1 MDLLRS
7 FEAVARHLS
16 FTKAANELFVTQSAV
31 SRQIKMLEEYLNT
44 SLFLRGIRKITLTE
58 SGIRLYQCVD
68 TVLRQLEIVSS
79 EITSPQKQPLI
90 SLSTTASFSSL
101 WLIPRLIRFN
111 TKYPNINIKVSA
123 TSEIQHVRQGYV
135 DLAIRY
141 ARPES
146 IPVGAR
152 ILFHENVFAICSQ
165 NFLKKKDIPPLLKP
179 EHLQNHTLLHMDDPR
194 GEWPWYSW
202 DL

>member
-146 IPVGAR
+146 IPV
-152 ILFHENVFAICSQ
+152 V
-165 NFLKKKDIPPLLKP
+165 IPPKKAS
-179 EHLQNHTLLHMDDPR
+179 T
-194 GEWPWYSW
+194 
-202 DL
+202 